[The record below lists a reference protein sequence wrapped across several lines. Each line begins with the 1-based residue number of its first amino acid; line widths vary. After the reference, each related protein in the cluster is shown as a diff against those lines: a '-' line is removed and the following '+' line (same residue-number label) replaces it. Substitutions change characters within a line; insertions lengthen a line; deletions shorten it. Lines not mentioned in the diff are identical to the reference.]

1 MYLWSIS
8 SKTTT
13 ARSSSSAR
21 SCGTSSTGVSSRRSD
36 AGLSPAQHQL
46 LLAVR
51 GHPDAKGPT
60 VNEVAEHLVLRQNSA
75 VELIDRAEAAG
86 YVSRVP
92 DPADRR
98 IVHIRLTPAA
108 RGRLTRL
115 AKAHL
120 EELRRLGPRIHGL
133 VAGLDA

>member
-1 MYLWSIS
+1 MDHLVEDDYRTLLEFRTELRRFLHWSEQQ
-8 SKTTT
+8 
-13 ARSSSSAR
+13 AR
-21 SCGTSSTGVSSRRSD
+21 D

-86 YVSRVP
+86 YVNRVS
-92 DPADRR
+92 DPSDRR
-98 IVHIRLTPAA
+98 IVHVRLTPAA

>member
-1 MYLWSIS
+1 MDTLDDEDYRRLLTFRTELRHFLHWSEQQ
-8 SKTTT
+8 
-13 ARSSSSAR
+13 AR
-21 SCGTSSTGVSSRRSD
+21 D

-51 GHPDAKGPT
+51 GHPDPKGPT
-60 VNEVAEHLVLRQNSA
+60 VTEVAEHLVLRQNSA

-86 YVSRVP
+86 YVQRVP
-92 DPADRR
+92 DPADGRV
-98 IVHIRLTPAA
+98 VHVRLTPAA

-115 AKAHL
+115 ASAHL
-120 EELRRLGPRIHGL
+120 EELRRLAPRIQGL

>member
-1 MYLWSIS
+1 VDHLVEDDYRTLLQFRTELRRFLHWSEQQ
-8 SKTTT
+8 
-13 ARSSSSAR
+13 AR
-21 SCGTSSTGVSSRRSD
+21 D

-86 YVSRVP
+86 YVNRVP
-92 DPADRR
+92 DPSDRR